1 MPHIYDNL
9 PGLMLVC
16 GLLIVGCVLSSK
28 LSSRFSMPGLLVFLL
43 IGMGLHLAV
52 ASLAGGLESITDQLP
67 WRHANL
73 IGTVALAFILFS
85 GGLDSSWKE
94 IRGVLR
100 TGTLLSTAGVLLTT
114 LLLGGFAS
122 LVATLAGRPDLWPH
136 CLLFGAIISST
147 DASAVFSILRGRRI
161 GLKGDL
167 KPLLEYESGS
177 NDPMATFLTLFFLEL
192 CTAQGAGAVGR
203 EALLFLPRFLYQMG
217 GGVLAGLLVA
227 RCAVWLFNHLRL
239 DYDGLYYVLGVAVVF
254 LTYSLAACL
263 GANGFMAA
271 YAGGVCMGAHRFVFR
286 NSFSRFADALGW
298 LMQVVLFTI
307 LGFMANPRV
316 IGSHWWL
323 GLLMGAFLML
333 VARPLAT
340 WLCMAGSGF
349 SSRAKCLISWVG
361 LRGGAPIMLA
371 TFPMLLAP
379 RQETALVGGTNVCEL
394 TFNLVFCMVLLSV
407 VLQSFTI
414 MPLARLLKLDFPF
427 QNSPT
432 GPISFDQVS
441 VQAPS
446 GGTAGEAN
454 PDDLACNEPAVYRIH
469 PHTPADGKSI
479 RALSLPKGVFIVM
492 IARKGQWLAP
502 RGDTLLR
509 AEDELTV
516 LATPAN
522 QRLAA
527 AFFAPAQPEEP
538 PQDPGKPREA

>member
-1 MPHIYDNL
+1 
-9 PGLMLVC
+9 
-16 GLLIVGCVLSSK
+16 
-28 LSSRFSMPGLLVFLL
+28 
-43 IGMGLHLAV
+43 
-52 ASLAGGLESITDQLP
+52 
-67 WRHANL
+67 
-73 IGTVALAFILFS
+73 
-85 GGLDSSWKE
+85 
-94 IRGVLR
+94 
-100 TGTLLSTAGVLLTT
+100 
-114 LLLGGFAS
+114 
-122 LVATLAGRPDLWPH
+122 
-136 CLLFGAIISST
+136 
-147 DASAVFSILRGRRI
+147 
-161 GLKGDL
+161 
-167 KPLLEYESGS
+167 
-177 NDPMATFLTLFFLEL
+177 
-192 CTAQGAGAVGR
+192 
-203 EALLFLPRFLYQMG
+203 
-217 GGVLAGLLVA
+217 
-227 RCAVWLFNHLRL
+227 
-239 DYDGLYYVLGVAVVF
+239 
-254 LTYSLAACL
+254 
-263 GANGFMAA
+263 
-271 YAGGVCMGAHRFVFR
+271 
-286 NSFSRFADALGW
+286 
-298 LMQVVLFTI
+298 
-307 LGFMANPRV
+307 
-316 IGSHWWL
+316 
-323 GLLMGAFLML
+323 
-333 VARPLAT
+333 
-340 WLCMAGSGF
+340 
-349 SSRAKCLISWVG
+349 
-361 LRGGAPIMLA
+361 MLA

-446 GGTAGEAN
+446 GGTAGEVN